1 LGRPFVARGVPL
13 ARGPGEESSPE
24 FSGFVGAGKT
34 EEGEEERGEPA
45 LTGRTPRS
53 ERERERWEGE
63 PALRGAGPGLGPRG
77 ERERKR
83 GELGPRGGKRDEWA
97 GWLGSFPFPFFFY
110 TPPNQ
115 TILLEFKYDLN
126 SNLYIQHNKN
136 NAPA

>member
-53 ERERERWEGE
+53 ERER
-63 PALRGAGPGLGPRG
+63 
-77 ERERKR
+77 
-83 GELGPRGGKRDEWA
+83 GGK
-97 GWLGSFPFPFFFY
+97 GS
-110 TPPNQ
+110 Q
-115 TILLEFKYDLN
+115 R
-126 SNLYIQHNKN
+126 
-136 NAPA
+136 